1 MKRSMVSGKNKSE
14 IGTFGQEFTEQA
26 ICIFIGAA
34 LPWRVRVGKVKRDIA
49 ESIRDILIE

>member
-1 MKRSMVSGKNKSE
+1 MVSGKTRAE

>member
-1 MKRSMVSGKNKSE
+1 MCIRDRNKSE

-34 LPWRVRVGKVKRDIA
+34 LPWRVRGGKVKRDIA

>member
-1 MKRSMVSGKNKSE
+1 MKRSMVSGKTRAKSE
-14 IGTFGQEFTEQA
+14 PLAEFTEQA